1 MDDRGI
7 DLLKKV
13 REHVQKGTYFL
24 SQHAVDRKTERS
36 VSLPDIFFVLEFGHR
51 EKGKD
56 SFDTKRQAWKYAIR
70 GKTSGGADVRVIVA
84 VEETMVIITVM
95 RIK

>member
-1 MDDRGI
+1 MDDREI

-13 REHVQKGTYFL
+13 REHIQRGTYFL
-24 SQHAVDRKTERS
+24 SQHAVDRKTEQAIN
-36 VSLPDIFFVLEFGHR
+36 LPDILFVLELGHR
-51 EKGKD
+51 EKVKD
-56 SFDTKRQAWKYAIR
+56 SFDTKRQTWKYAIR
-70 GKTSGGADVRVIVA
+70 GKTSGSVGVRVIVA